1 MIRGFDI
8 PPSLE
13 SESPGRLQWGAAVA
27 AGLLAGLIFLAIPR
41 GSPWSSV
48 TFFSPVVAGRTL
60 SGQSLPLLVVWA
72 LHLGVSILYGLIV
85 CRVVAGLKQARA
97 ILTGGLLGLVLYVI
111 NFGIV
116 STWWPSIRGNEV
128 SVVFTHIVFG
138 LVVAGAYRGLLR
150 RKGGFSP
157 SQV

>member
-1 MIRGFDI
+1 MSVMPASAQAFMAWATNVAGTSRSPRITARNVGFA
-8 PPSLE
+8 P
-13 SESPGRLQWGAAVA
+13 A
-27 AGLLAGLIFLAIPR
+27 
-41 GSPWSSV
+41 V

-60 SGQSLPLLVVWA
+60 SGQPLPLLVVWA
-72 LHLGVSILYGLIV
+72 LHMGVSILYGLIV

-116 STWWPSIRGNEV
+116 STWWPSIRGNEI